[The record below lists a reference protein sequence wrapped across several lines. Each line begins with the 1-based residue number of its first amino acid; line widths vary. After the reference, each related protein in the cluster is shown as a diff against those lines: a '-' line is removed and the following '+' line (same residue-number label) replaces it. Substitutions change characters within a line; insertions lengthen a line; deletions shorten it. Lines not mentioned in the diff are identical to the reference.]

1 MRRLASLVALTLVVH
16 GCVSGGRKAE
26 PSTGAAFVAPEHYAY
41 SIAALGFPGA
51 QRAFQVGPGSVVST
65 GECALEWR
73 LPDEPGPIQ
82 TSPVWFERDGV
93 PVAHWWMVSERESLA
108 FEAAAVPEGLLGDSS
123 LVLSV
128 RVTATARL
136 SEPVE
141 MALEARLRGRP
152 EGPGFVPWDADDD
165 DGFDEAWDGTL
176 AIRND
181 RVVAG
186 IDAGADRG
194 DVPPSVLHPAHT
206 VGFGPGALAA
216 RCRARLLPGA
226 HSSWTFWMPAYPLP
240 SGPAQKL
247 ERSLRHDRV
256 AAAAR
261 TGWRDW
267 LGRAARLET
276 PDARVNA
283 AWRAALVTL
292 IQCQERRG
300 SEWAPIGS
308 PLQYRDVWIRDGA
321 RAVRALAV
329 AGLTNLAREDA
340 WTLRHFQ
347 LENGALISQRG
358 QLDGTGAALWAFE
371 QAASLPPSAEW
382 SKRYLPA
389 AERGFRWI
397 ERQRL
402 ATRLL
407 KLPWRGLLPYAN
419 PRDNELTRAQLVG
432 NDAWALA
439 GCRATAALARRAER
453 AQLARTADST
463 FQEYRATI
471 RTALHRAPG
480 PDLPAAWQGGGRDWG
495 NLALGYPTGVL
506 PAEDP
511 RLARLATRMRSAGA
525 PGLVA
530 YGSPDSIHTYLG
542 MDLAQTSLLAGRPAE
557 ARAALATLLAHSSS
571 TFGQAELFDLTS
583 GGFADN
589 LPPHATAAAG
599 LVDLVRNMIVSDTR
613 DTLELALGGSLP
625 WWGGTRFERAPTR
638 FGVLDLAFDH
648 PAPNRLEASW
658 TEVHALTRVRIP
670 DGVRA
675 VEALS
680 AGARIVRG
688 IWVECAPGITRLSVR
703 VIPGPGRVRR

>member
-1 MRRLASLVALTLVVH
+1 MRRHAPLVALTLAVA
-16 GCVSGGRKAE
+16 GCLSGGRAPE
-26 PSTGAAFVAPEHYAY
+26 APVPAFVAAEHYAY
-41 SIAALGFPGA
+41 SIAAVGYPGA
-51 QRAFQVGPGSVVST
+51 QRAFQIGPGSVVST
-65 GECALEWR
+65 GESALEWR
-73 LPDEPGPIQ
+73 LPDESGPIQ

-93 PVAHWWMVSERESLA
+93 PIAHWWMVSERESLA
-108 FEAAAVPEGLLGDSS
+108 FEAAAFPAAPLGDTS

-128 RVTATARL
+128 RVTSSVRGRD
-136 SEPVE
+136 PVE

-152 EGPGFVPWDADDD
+152 DGPGFVPWDADDD

-186 IDAGADRG
+186 VDPAADRG

-206 VGFGPGALAA
+206 VGFGAGALAV
-216 RCRARLLPGA
+216 RCRARLVPGA
-226 HSSWTFWMPAYPLP
+226 HPSWTFWMPAYPIP
-240 SGPAQKL
+240 SAPAQRL

-256 AAAAR
+256 AAQAR
-261 TGWRDW
+261 AGWREW
-267 LGRAARLET
+267 LERAARLAT
-276 PDARVNA
+276 PDARVTA
-283 AWRAALVTL
+283 LWRASLVTL

-300 SEWAPIGS
+300 SEWIPIGN

-329 AGLTNLAREDA
+329 AGLTSLAREDA
-340 WTLRHFQ
+340 WTLRRFQ
-347 LENGALISQRG
+347 LESGALLSQRG

-382 SKRYLPA
+382 SRRYLPI
-389 AERGFRWI
+389 AERGYRWI
-397 ERQRL
+397 AGQRD
-402 ATRLL
+402 ATRNL
-407 KLPWRGLLPYAN
+407 KLPWRGLLPYAD

-432 NDAWALA
+432 NDAWSLA
-439 GCRATAALARRAER
+439 GCRATAALARRAGR
-453 AQLARTADST
+453 DALAREADST
-463 FQEYRATI
+463 FKDYRATI
-471 RTALHRAPG
+471 RTALRRAPG

-495 NLALGYPTGVL
+495 NLSLGYPTATL

-511 RLARLATRMRSAGA
+511 RLARLAARVRSAAA

-571 TFGQAELFDLTS
+571 TFGQAELFDLAS
-583 GGFADN
+583 GGFASN

-599 LVDLVRNMIVSDTR
+599 IVDLVRNMIVSDGG
-613 DTLELALGGSLP
+613 DTLELALGGSLA
-625 WWGGTRFERAPTR
+625 WWGGTRLEHAPTR
-638 FGVLDLAFDH
+638 FGVIDVGFAH
-648 PAPNRLEASW
+648 PAPNRLEARW
-658 TEVHALTRVRIP
+658 TAVAVPTRVRVP

-675 VEALS
+675 VEVLSS
-680 AGARIVRG
+680 AGRIVRG
-688 IWVECAPGITRLSVR
+688 VSVECGPGVTSIAVR
-703 VIPGPGRVRR
+703 VVAGPARSRR